1 MIIQNNNNNIF
12 PLFTMLA
19 VLFFSLARLTEV
31 TLRDRV
37 RERVGENLERSRSR
51 IAKLPRCC
59 HSARFASSSSSSS
72 AVTTSY
78 KTRRAKTTQMKTPH
92 WATATH
98 AERERDTHTHT
109 HTHRETNASCSDV
122 DRRIEVV
129 KRARAHDRVAERNVC
144 PPTLP
149 SLYLMIV
156 TKSSTT
162 MVALSKLFVTRNG

>member
-1 MIIQNNNNNIF
+1 MIIQNNNNNKF

-31 TLRDRV
+31 TQRK
-37 RERVGENLERSRSR
+37 RESGREFRAQSQSHCKAATLLLFAS
-51 IAKLPRCC
+51 
-59 HSARFASSSSSSS
+59 ASSSSPS
-72 AVTTSY
+72 AATTSH

-98 AERERDTHTHT
+98 AARERHAHTHT
-109 HTHRETNASCSDV
+109 RTERQNASCSAVAVAV

-156 TKSSTT
+156 T
-162 MVALSKLFVTRNG
+162 